1 MLGYKGDTALSYLIY
16 SSVIQRYQ
24 RFIDKEIVISFIGNK
39 GLGREIETQLLVS

>member
-16 SSVIQRYQ
+16 SSIIQRYQ
-24 RFIDKEIVISFIGNK
+24 IFIDKEKVISFFGNK